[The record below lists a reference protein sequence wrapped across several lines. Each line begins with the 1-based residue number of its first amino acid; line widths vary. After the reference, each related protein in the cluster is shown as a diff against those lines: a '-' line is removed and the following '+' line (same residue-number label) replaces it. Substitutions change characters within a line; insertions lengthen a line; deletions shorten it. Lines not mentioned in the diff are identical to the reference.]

1 MTRSATT
8 TWRRA
13 EVVLA
18 PVLLGLLALALW
30 ETAVVVLEL
39 RPFVVPSPTSIGAEL
54 TGNAGIIT
62 TAALSTALNAWWGL
76 VIGVVVALVAA
87 AVSAAVRTIDEM
99 SAPLA
104 AAAAV
109 VPIVAL
115 APVLYTMFGASTQ
128 TARVAV
134 AAIVSF
140 VPVYVNTL
148 RGLRTV
154 APVHRDLLRAYAA
167 TRRQA
172 TLTVTLPGA
181 LPFFFSGLRV
191 ATSLA
196 VISALVAE
204 YFGGP
209 VDGLGKAITSA
220 VSSSNYPLAWAYVV
234 GAVVV
239 GLLFFCG
246 SSGLERAVL
255 HRRSQR

>member
-1 MTRSATT
+1 MSLA
-8 TWRRA
+8 RRL

-18 PVLLGLLALALW
+18 PVVLGVVALVLW
-30 ETAVVVLEL
+30 QTAVVVLEL
-39 RPFVVPSPTSIGAEL
+39 RPFVVPSPTSIAAEL
-54 TGNAGIIT
+54 TQNASFI
-62 TAALSTALNAWWGL
+62 AAAAVSTALNALVGL
-76 VIGVVVALVAA
+76 VVGVVAALLAA
-87 AVSAAVRTIDEM
+87 AVSAAVRTLDEM

-115 APVLYTMFGASTQ
+115 APVLYTMFGANVQ
-128 TARVAV
+128 TARIAV

-172 TLTVTLPGA
+172 TTTVTLPGA
-181 LPFFFSGLRV
+181 LPFVFSGLRV
-191 ATSLA
+191 ASSLA

-234 GAVVV
+234 GAVVI
-239 GLLFFCG
+239 GLVFFCATAG
-246 SSGLERAVL
+246 VERLAL
-255 HRRSQR
+255 HRRTPR